1 MLFNHVNGKCQL
13 YIIWRPEM
21 STKLSRRK
29 FLKNSTAAASAVFAF
44 HIVPS
49 SVLGAD
55 APSNKLNIAGI
66 GVGGIGGSNLNQ
78 CSGENIVALCD
89 VDSHHAANT
98 FNNYPRAKVYTDYR
112 EMFDKQKDIDAVVI
126 ATPDHTHAVI
136 TMEAMRRG
144 KDIYCQK
151 PLTHTVYEARKI
163 AEAAKKYKVVTQMGN
178 QGRSSDQ
185 TRMLKEWLEDGA
197 IGDVKEV
204 YGWTNR
210 PVGGHLW
217 SDFAIKARSKDTPPI
232 PESLNWDLWLGPVAH
247 RPYHPDYHPLKWR
260 AWIDFGT
267 GPLGDMGCHILDP
280 SFWALD
286 LGAPESVQATTTH
299 WKEEVS
305 SETFPRAS
313 IVRFKFPARGKRPPV
328 TLRWSDGRLLP
339 PVPECFEPGR
349 EFTRSGS
356 GAILLGEKGCIM
368 HGSHGAGGL
377 RIIPEVQMKEYSTR
391 LPKEK
396 YPRVG
401 KGVGHIGDWLRA
413 CKGGRPCCS
422 PFEYG
427 AALTEMALLG
437 MIAIRQP
444 NQLLKWDT
452 KALKFTNNEKANEL
466 LLCT

>member
-1 MLFNHVNGKCQL
+1 M
-13 YIIWRPEM
+13 E
-21 STKLSRRK
+21 TKLSRRK
-29 FLKNSTAAASAVFAF
+29 FMKNSTAAAASAAFAF
-44 HIVPS
+44 SVVPS
-49 SVLGAD
+49 KVLGAD
-55 APSNKLNIAGI
+55 APSNKLNIAA
-66 GVGGIGGSNLNQ
+66 VGIGGMGMGNIRQ
-78 CSGENIVALCD
+78 CMGENIVALCD
-89 VDSHHAANT
+89 VDKSGRT
-98 FNNYPRAKVYTDYR
+98 AKAREKCPKATMYEDYR
-112 EMFDKQKDIDAVVI
+112 VMFDKMDKDIDAVIV

-144 KDIYCQK
+144 KHVFCQK
-151 PLTHTVYEARKI
+151 PLTHTVYETRKI

-197 IGDVKEV
+197 IGDVREI

-210 PVGGHLW
+210 PVGGHPW
-217 SDFAIKARSKDTPPI
+217 SDFAVQARSKDTPPI
-232 PESLNWDLWLGPVAH
+232 PETLNWDLWLGPVAH
-247 RPYHPDYHPLKWR
+247 RPYHPDYVPTKWR
-260 AWIDFGT
+260 AWQDFGT

-286 LGAPESVQATTTH
+286 LGAPESIQATTSH
-299 WKEEVS
+299 WKPEVS
-305 SETFPRAS
+305 SETFPRVS

-328 TLRWSDGRLLP
+328 SLTWSDGRLLP

-349 EFTRSGS
+349 KFTKSGS
-356 GAILLGEKGCIM
+356 GALLIGEKGAIM
-368 HGSHGAGGL
+368 HDSHGADGL
-377 RIIPEVQMKEYSTR
+377 QIIPEVQMQEYKTR

-396 YPRVG
+396 YPRIE
-401 KGVGHIGDWLRA
+401 KGVRHEQDWLKA
-413 CKGGRPCCS
+413 CKGERPCCS

-444 NQLLKWDT
+444 NELLKWDT

-466 LLCT
+466 LHIDYRDGWKL